1 MDVMSIFE
9 RIEKLSALLSAASPE
24 GKIESKKKLHKLVY
38 LLQQAGEDFDE
49 DFIFYH
55 FGVFSPTLAGDLE
68 FAKNA
73 GQIRIEEPQ
82 GNDWGYV
89 IKLSDKLPG
98 KPRISLSDSAKKLVQ
113 HLADREPQ
121 LLETLSTIVYLNRN
135 YYRGS
140 ALAQKLRDLKPDLS
154 EHYSE
159 AFKLSRELFQIDIES

>member
-1 MDVMSIFE
+1 MSIFE
-9 RIEKLSALLSAASPE
+9 RIEKISALLFAASPE

-55 FGVFSPTLAGDLE
+55 FGVFSPTLASDLE

-82 GNDWGYV
+82 GDDWGYV
-89 IKLSDKLPG
+89 IKLSDKSLG
-98 KPRISLSDSAKKLVQ
+98 MPRISLSDNAKDLVQ

-121 LLETLSTIVYLNRN
+121 LLETLSTIVYLNQN

-140 ALAQKLRDLKPDLS
+140 ALEQKLRQLKPDLS